1 MGPTGQRQPY
11 QEEVKAWIDYMEL
24 NYDMIHLL

>member
-1 MGPTGQRQPY
+1 MGPPGQQQPY
-11 QEEVKAWIDYMEL
+11 QEEVKAWIDHMEL